1 MSSAFFRRPGDDSSS
16 ISSGSEP
23 DASDDIQHS
32 DGQHVDSIIDQ
43 QETATTES
51 LSSHGSISVGD
62 AADPTL
68 NITNVEH
75 HRTNLLN
82 ALLEDF
88 AKNRACEILNAAKPG
103 ADLDKSSPEAQH
115 LAARLYEQVSQSLAQ
130 TGVLP
135 ATTSHDSRGDK
146 QLRATYITGLESIAV
161 NGLQNNHLHET
172 RSSLSAPEQHL
183 AVARTNDEQTNAISP
198 LLQQPL
204 AQLSLQDDHVP
215 NPYSDLILSPAP
227 TNSRS
232 HYESSFQQLRLL
244 GKGGFGKVYHTFN
257 IFDKKEYAV
266 KKIPLSPR
274 LSQRYKESGHKELEH
289 VLREVQALAQ
299 LEHNNVVRYHATW
312 IEEPKRPRD
321 SEYHS
326 VKPKLAA
333 QGRRLIDDGRNP
345 MSKSRPS
352 HIRSAIQEHSDGIV
366 FGLDSVSHDPL
377 HQIKEDADLVWSAR
391 QTDHEPSSA
400 RPSEIFTDGHAQPN
414 ATPYDVV
421 MDDSVYVLHVQMSV
435 YPMTLAQYL
444 APPPSNAR
452 SAPSQPLRRHC
463 FHLVPTLRILMGIL
477 CGLQYIHA
485 MGLVHRDIKPSNIFI
500 SSLSLSVAG
509 GASEGYYD
517 VGNCVACPN
526 SDPYLVNPRIGDFGL
541 VAELA
546 RDTGIDND
554 SVGTTTGKAVGTE
567 FYRPP
572 KSTDPKGKERS
583 PSINDKLDVFALG
596 VVLVEMLWYCT
607 TKSERMNILGDL
619 QRGKVPAGLVE
630 KIDDEGHVPRAGKSV
645 CQCISGMIDPD
656 PQRRWSCGE
665 VKEWI
670 EKILEKCTVGNSDD
684 NQNGMGITNL
694 RQTADS
700 EQVMSLDEVEEQPEP
715 AT

>member
-1 MSSAFFRRPGDDSSS
+1 MSSTFFRRPGDDSSS
-16 ISSGSEP
+16 SSSGSEP
-23 DASDDIQHS
+23 DVSNDIEHS
-32 DGQHVDSIIDQ
+32 DGQHVDSITEET
-43 QETATTES
+43 ETATTES

-62 AADPTL
+62 TVDPTL
-68 NITNVEH
+68 NVANVEL
-75 HRTNLLN
+75 HRANLLN

-103 ADLDKSSPEAQH
+103 ADLNRSSPEVQH
-115 LAARLYEQVSQSLAQ
+115 LAGRLYDQVSQSLAQ

-135 ATTSHDSRGDK
+135 TTTSHDIHGDK
-146 QLRATYITGLESIAV
+146 QLRATYINGLESIAV
-161 NGLQNNHLHET
+161 SGLQNNHIPGT
-172 RSSLSAPEQHL
+172 RPSLSTPEQHL
-183 AVARTNDEQTNAISP
+183 AVARMNNEENDPISH

-204 AQLSLQDDHVP
+204 AHLSLRDNHMP
-215 NPYSDLILSPAP
+215 NPYSDLILSSAP
-227 TNSRS
+227 TNPRS
-232 HYESSFQQLRLL
+232 HYESSFQQLSLL

-321 SEYHS
+321 SVYHS
-326 VKPKLAA
+326 AEPNLTAP
-333 QGRRLIDDGRNP
+333 GRRLIADGRAP
-345 MSKSRPS
+345 IPKPRPS
-352 HIRSAIQEHSDGIV
+352 HILPAIRDYSDGII

-377 HQIKEDADLVWSAR
+377 HHAQHDADSVC
-391 QTDHEPSSA
+391 SA

-414 ATPYDVV
+414 AQYDVV

-444 APPPSNAR
+444 APPPANAR

-463 FHLVPTLRILMGIL
+463 FHLIPTLRILMGIL

-500 SSLSLSVAG
+500 SSLSLSAG
-509 GASEGYYD
+509 GEASEGYYD
-517 VGNCVACPN
+517 VGDCVACPN
-526 SDPYLVNPRIGDFGL
+526 SDPYHVNPRIGDFGL

-546 RDTGIDND
+546 RDGGIDSD
-554 SVGTTTGKAVGTE
+554 TVGTITGKAVGTE

-572 KSTDPKGKERS
+572 QWTDTKGKRRS
-583 PSINDKLDVFALG
+583 SSIDEKLDVFALG

-607 TKSERMNILGDL
+607 TKSERLIVLGDL

-630 KIDDEGHVPRAGKSV
+630 KIDNEGHVPRAGNSV

-656 PQRRWSCGE
+656 PQQRWSCAE

-670 EKILEKCTVGNSDD
+670 EKILENCTVEN
-684 NQNGMGITNL
+684 T
-694 RQTADS
+694 DS
-700 EQVMSLDEVEEQPEP
+700 GQVMSLGEVEEQSEP